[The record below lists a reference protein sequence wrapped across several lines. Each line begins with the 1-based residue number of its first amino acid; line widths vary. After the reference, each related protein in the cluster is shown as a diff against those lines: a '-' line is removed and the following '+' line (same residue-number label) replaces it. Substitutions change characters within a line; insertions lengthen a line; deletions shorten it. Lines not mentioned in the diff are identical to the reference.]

1 MEVSSPFYETTQ
13 IFRNLENAPRE
24 ETIELKPDDYAIML
38 YYFSTKEVNS
48 SSLEQIKVKQQTL
61 NSLISDNAL
70 IYQVFDNEFYG
81 VETLTKQKYIGL
93 VTTPT
98 KSMKNL
104 KVIETKR
111 EKGKIILIKFKIESD
126 EKN

>member
-1 MEVSSPFYETTQ
+1 M
-13 IFRNLENAPRE
+13 
-24 ETIELKPDDYAIML
+24 
-38 YYFSTKEVNS
+38 
-48 SSLEQIKVKQQTL
+48 EQIKVKQQTL